1 MMGTVINHKRKMT
14 MKHELLELLEE
25 LQQEYDTAVE
35 TNQSALANQLDQQ
48 INCLL
53 EELEYPNEENRYT
66 SLCG

>member
-1 MMGTVINHKRKMT
+1 

-35 TNQSALANQLDQQ
+35 TDQSALANQLDQQ